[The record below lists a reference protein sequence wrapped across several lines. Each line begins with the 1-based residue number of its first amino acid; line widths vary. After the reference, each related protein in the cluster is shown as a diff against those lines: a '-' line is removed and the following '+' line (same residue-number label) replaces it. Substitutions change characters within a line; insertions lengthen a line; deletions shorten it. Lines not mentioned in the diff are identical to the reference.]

1 MSLIR
6 RTWTPTAAD
15 EWTKEDWYAIVIS
28 PLAYIGLAVGIAL
41 SLLLLPIGFI
51 VLAVTMVL
59 IILMH
64 WIINPK
70 LNTISEDYEKKQ
82 KQYLEQ
88 LEKIER
94 WEDIK

>member
-51 VLAVTMVL
+51 VLAVTIVL

>member
-1 MSLIR
+1 MDLIR
-6 RTWTPTAAD
+6 RKWTPTAAD

-28 PLAYIGLAVGIAL
+28 PLAYIGLAVGVTL
-41 SLLLLPIGFI
+41 SILLLSVGFI
-51 VLAVTMVL
+51 VLGITIVL

-70 LNTISEDYEKKQ
+70 LKTISEEYEKKQ
-82 KQYLEQ
+82 KQYLEE

-94 WEDIK
+94 WEDFK